1 MTKYK
6 KLLVLPCTVILIC
19 GYIIGFNMIKRADR
33 AAEISDAAAVANV
46 NTNTNTNVNDD
57 RQTNENSDGDAD
69 GKEAADSAEE
79 DKEEAKDAKDTDD
92 NKNAELAAIG
102 HKININTADEKELM
116 LLDGI
121 GETYAKRITELRT
134 QLGGF
139 TSIEQ
144 LKKVKGIGD
153 KRFEKLKDYV
163 TVE

>member
-46 NTNTNTNVNDD
+46 NTNTNVNDD

-69 GKEAADSAEE
+69 GKETADSAEE

-92 NKNAELAAIG
+92 NKNAELAAIWCAAEDARRG
-102 HKININTADEKELM
+102 KKLFSLFPGYICLQITSTP
-116 LLDGI
+116 GI
-121 GETYAKRITELRT
+121 
-134 QLGGF
+134 
-139 TSIEQ
+139 SMC
-144 LKKVKGIGD
+144 LK
-153 KRFEKLKDYV
+153 
-163 TVE
+163 

>member
-46 NTNTNTNVNDD
+46 NTNTNVNDD

-79 DKEEAKDAKDTDD
+79 DKEEAKDANDTDD

-121 GETYAKRITELRT
+121 GETYAKRIIELRT
-134 QLGGF
+134 QLGKF

-144 LKKVKGIGD
+144 LKNVKGIGD

>member
-6 KLLVLPCTVILIC
+6 KLLVLPCIVILIC
-19 GYIIGFNMIKRADR
+19 GYIIGFNMLKRADR
-33 AAEISDAAAVANV
+33 VAEISDVAAIA
-46 NTNTNTNVNDD
+46 NVNDD
-57 RQTNENSDGDAD
+57 RQTNENSGGEAD
-69 GKEAADSAEE
+69 NKEAADSAEE
-79 DKEEAKDAKDTDD
+79 DKEAAKDAKDTDD
-92 NKNAELAAIG
+92 DKNAELAAIG

-121 GETYAKRITELRT
+121 GETYAKRIIELRT
-134 QLGGF
+134 QLGKF

-144 LKKVKGIGD
+144 LKNVKGIGD

>member
-102 HKININTADEKELM
+102 HKINIK
-116 LLDGI
+116 
-121 GETYAKRITELRT
+121 YRR
-134 QLGGF
+134 
-139 TSIEQ
+139 
-144 LKKVKGIGD
+144 
-153 KRFEKLKDYV
+153 
-163 TVE
+163 

>member
-33 AAEISDAAAVANV
+33 AAEISDAAVVANV

-79 DKEEAKDAKDTDD
+79 DKEEAKDANDTDD

-116 LLDGI
+116 LLAHSSEGS
-121 GETYAKRITELRT
+121 L
-134 QLGGF
+134 Q
-139 TSIEQ
+139 SNS
-144 LKKVKGIGD
+144 
-153 KRFEKLKDYV
+153 
-163 TVE
+163 

>member
-33 AAEISDAAAVANV
+33 AAEISDAAAVANI
-46 NTNTNTNVNDD
+46 NVNDD

-69 GKEAADSAEE
+69 GKEVADSAEE